1 MGLGRYLVL
10 NIEAGKRGV
19 TEVPKKPRVRTLM
32 KSQHVKV
39 PEILVQHAR
48 QYFCL
53 IF

>member
-10 NIEAGKRGV
+10 NIEAAKRGV

-53 IF
+53 LF